1 MSDYFDRVE
10 RQLVQRAEALYSP
23 SAGGSL
29 LARQPS
35 RSYLS
40 RASALLN
47 ALGLS
52 RARAVLRRPSRSVA
66 ATIMGVLGGLVA
78 ALIVSLGASPATPDF
93 TIARGKGGVVTI
105 KATTPSSIAAVN
117 ARLASLGIA
126 IRVARVLPRCVA
138 PVRPV
143 GARRR
148 SARARTLDLA
158 SMPVAVRRLTNDR
171 QALVA
176 VRIAPPTTRGQTLL
190 LAAGTSG
197 TASFGQLI
205 SGLAPACIRGPAQ
218 GHALLGAP
226 S

>member
-23 SAGGSL
+23 SAGGSRL
-29 LARQPS
+29 VRQPS
-35 RSYLS
+35 RSYAS
-40 RASALLN
+40 RAGALVN

-66 ATIMGVLGGLVA
+66 ATIVGVLGGLVA

-93 TIARGKGGVVTI
+93 TIARGKGGLVTI

-126 IRVARVLPRCVA
+126 IRVARVLPSCVA
-138 PVRPV
+138 PARPV
-143 GARRR
+143 GAQRR
-148 SARARTLDLA
+148 SARTLDLA
-158 SMPVAVRRLTNDR
+158 SMPVAVRRLNNDR

-176 VRIAPPTTRGQTLL
+176 VRIAPPTRPGQTLL
-190 LAAGTSG
+190 LAAGTAG

-205 SGLAPACIRGPAQ
+205 SGLAPACIRGPGQ